1 MDFRIVRRVPSA
13 VCQCA
18 GRPLR
23 WLLLAG
29 LLGSVGAQAHDV
41 PPEALALALQAV
53 YEKPQGL
60 NGAPFQPSIVTAPGL
75 PGIAPVTVFGTEA
88 IVRTR
93 AEARE
98 AQLAWFVYLSKL
110 EATPESVLIEYEKPF
125 SAHFGTLRLKREGGI
140 WALAEHE
147 KMRSSSGARLFYGE
161 LYNDIPCRDGTEMA
175 RRWVMPR
182 GAPPAAPAVCPAEEF
197 PEVAAYRQAKRLG
210 LIR

>member
-1 MDFRIVRRVPSA
+1 M
-13 VCQCA
+13 
-18 GRPLR
+18 
-23 WLLLAG
+23 LLAC
-29 LLGSVGAQAHDV
+29 LLGSVAARAHGV
-41 PPEALALALQAV
+41 PPEALALSLQAV

-60 NGAPFQPSIVTAPGL
+60 NGAPFQPTIVTAPGL

-110 EATPESVLIEYEKPF
+110 EATPEGALIEYDKPYG
-125 SAHFGTLRLKREGGI
+125 AQFGTLRLKQEGGV
-140 WALAEHE
+140 WLLAEHE